1 MLKKAVRKML
11 KKIKIAGFAT
21 LLALSLTAC
30 QTADQSYKAGYDQ
43 LLLQTVYD
51 KIKITGRI
59 GLISKAQK
67 TSLRFVLE
75 KDKNLKTLH
84 LLSPIGHTLASLFI
98 TDNFVRLKS
107 SDGQIDGTS
116 LKDVLYEASGISLPD
131 DNILALIMGALD
143 EVTLDKKGYPL
154 KAQVGDFFI
163 NYKGFATRQ
172 SLMLPSSIDI
182 KHTNYRLKIAL
193 DD

>member
-1 MLKKAVRKML
+1 ML
-11 KKIKIAGFAT
+11 KKIKTAGLCA

-30 QTADQSYKAGYDQ
+30 QTADQSYKTGYDQ

-51 KIKITGRI
+51 KVKITGRI

-67 TSLRFVLE
+67 ASLRFVLE

-84 LLSPIGHTLASLFI
+84 LISPIGHTLVSLYI
-98 TDNFVRLKS
+98 TDSFVRLKS
-107 SDGQIDGTS
+107 SDGQLDGTS
-116 LKDVLYEASGISLPD
+116 LKDVLYEATGIYLPD
-131 DNILALIMGALD
+131 DNILALIMGTLD

-154 KAQVGDFFI
+154 EAQVGDFFI
-163 NYKGFATRQ
+163 KYKGFAARQ

-193 DD
+193 DN